1 MVVQLEK
8 IDAASVAVFAVVE
21 GNCSNGVK
29 GQLRTKDQYMD
40 NKMKGNIS
48 QILTQLKDITSG
60 LEVTTNKHALFYDS
74 LKDFM
79 AMHQW
84 LTESDDAFT

>member
-1 MVVQLEK
+1 MKVVKPKKPTKGADGTTDDVEQDIYDKQIERMVVQLEK

-48 QILTQLKDITSG
+48 
-60 LEVTTNKHALFYDS
+60 
-74 LKDFM
+74 
-79 AMHQW
+79 
-84 LTESDDAFT
+84 